1 MAEPLAVRLCPRGRG
16 LLRLLIPA
24 FCSVAVSEQAVLL
37 LKERTGR
44 EILRKVKALVGQGL
58 LCIILLSPGRFC
70 NNHVRHVLWSIKVT
84 CLTLLF
90 DVRQV

>member
-1 MAEPLAVRLCPRGRG
+1 MEKGTSFT
-16 LLRLLIPA
+16 LLIPP
-24 FCSVAVSEQAVLL
+24 FCSVAISEQAVLL
-37 LKERTGR
+37 LMKEGRGR
-44 EILRKVKALVGQGL
+44 EILRKVKALIGQGL

-90 DVRQV
+90 DVRWV